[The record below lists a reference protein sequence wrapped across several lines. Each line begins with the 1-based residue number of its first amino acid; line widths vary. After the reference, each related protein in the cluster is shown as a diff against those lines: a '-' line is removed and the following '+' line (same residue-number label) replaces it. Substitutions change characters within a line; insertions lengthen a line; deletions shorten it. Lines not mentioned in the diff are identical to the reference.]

1 MGLIDG
7 FETKPGTGWQAAI
20 QAAPAV
26 LAGVQAVQANRAY
39 GKRMTEIENF
49 RRQGLENPF
58 ANVSNPY
65 ENLAVATKAA
75 EIQMEQSDQAL
86 ATTLDTL
93 RATGASAGGATALAN
108 AALQSKQGVA
118 ASIEKQEVNNA
129 QLKAQGQQQINIAK
143 GQSQLRIMQLQENRD
158 IADLDRLQSQ
168 ADIARGTRDQAIN
181 TGIAA
186 LGSAGQTL
194 AGGLVPNQ
202 IPTKEESRLASSMQ
216 GLRNNEKSRS
226 LVRDVDQQIL
236 GSLND
241 LNVNEI
247 DYDLVEAGGNINPT
261 ANSTVS
267 NRYGLKEGG
276 YDELKIGGSGSLL
289 ASNEYTPGFSD
300 EADNYYNA
308 YKTWHEETYPGQTV
322 TYAGEGEG
330 KLKDFETALGY

>member
-26 LAGVQAVQANRAY
+26 LAGVQASQANRAY
-39 GKRMTEIENF
+39 GERMQEIEDF

-58 ANVSNPY
+58 ANMSNPY

-108 AALQSKQGVA
+108 AALKSKQGVA

-129 QLKAQGQQQINIAK
+129 QLKAQGQQQINIVK
-143 GQSQLRIMQLQENRD
+143 GQSQLKIMQFQENRD
-158 IADLDRLQSQ
+158 IADLDRLQGQ
-168 ADIARGTRDQAIN
+168 ADIARGTRDQAIS

-202 IPTKEESRLASSMQ
+202 IPDTNENILNGTNVQEVNLSASNLA
-216 GLRNNEKSRS
+216 NNALANIQSDYDPLSQLTRTQ
-226 LVRDVDQQIL
+226 DVD
-236 GSLND
+236 ND
-241 LNVNEI
+241 GI
-247 DYDLVEAGGNINPT
+247 DDESGMIIPRSGGNI
-261 ANSTVS
+261 STV
-267 NRYGLKEGG
+267 N
-276 YDELKIGGSGSLL
+276 
-289 ASNEYTPGFSD
+289 
-300 EADNYYNA
+300 
-308 YKTWHEETYPGQTV
+308 
-322 TYAGEGEG
+322 
-330 KLKDFETALGY
+330 

>member
-39 GKRMTEIENF
+39 GERMTEIENF

-75 EIQMEQSDQAL
+75 EIQMEQSDKAL
-86 ATTLDTL
+86 ANTLDTL
-93 RATGASAGGATALAN
+93 RSTGASAGGATALAN
-108 AALQSKQGVA
+108 AALKSKQGVA

-143 GQSQLRIMQLQENRD
+143 GQSQLRIMEIQEDRN

-168 ADIARGTRDQAIN
+168 ADIARVTRDQAIN

-194 AGGLVPNQ
+194 AGGLVPNKKPDPVSQ
-202 IPTKEESRLASSMQ
+202 QNQ
-216 GLRNNEKSRS
+216 GLVDLDNNNISDYIQKPT
-226 LVRDVDQQIL
+226 QQ
-236 GSLND
+236 SLNFSQGD
-241 LNVNEI
+241 FDPFPNDI
-247 DYDLVEAGGNINPT
+247 MSYGGVTGSNSNLMGGTPVTDPIIANTSNMPSYNIFDPFT
-261 ANSTVS
+261 
-267 NRYGLKEGG
+267 
-276 YDELKIGGSGSLL
+276 
-289 ASNEYTPGFSD
+289 F
-300 EADNYYNA
+300 
-308 YKTWHEETYPGQTV
+308 
-322 TYAGEGEG
+322 
-330 KLKDFETALGY
+330 

>member
-7 FETKPGTGWQAAI
+7 FEIKPGTGWQAAI

-39 GKRMTEIENF
+39 GERMTEVENF
-49 RRQGLENPF
+49 RRQDLENPF

-108 AALQSKQGVA
+108 AALKSKQGVA
-118 ASIEKQEVNNA
+118 ASIEQQEVNN
-129 QLKAQGQQQINIAK
+129 QKLKAQGQQQINIAK
-143 GQSQLRIMQLQENRD
+143 GESQLRIMQLQENRD
-158 IADLDRLQSQ
+158 IADLDRLQGQ
-168 ADIARGTRDQAIN
+168 ADIARGTRDQAIS

-186 LGSAGQTL
+186 LGSAGKTL
-194 AGGLVPNQ
+194 AGGLVPNKK
-202 IPTKEESRLASSMQ
+202 PTKEESRLASSMQ
-216 GLRNNEKSRS
+216 GLRNNKKSRS
-226 LVRDVDQQIL
+226 LVGDVDQQIL

-247 DYDLVEAGGNINPT
+247 DYDPVEAGGNINPT
-261 ANSTVS
+261 ANSTGS

-276 YDELKIGGSGSLL
+276 FDELNIGGSGSLL
-289 ASNEYTPGFSD
+289 ASNEYTPGIND

>member
-20 QAAPAV
+20 QAAPAI
-26 LAGVQAVQANRAY
+26 LAGVQASQANRAY
-39 GKRMTEIENF
+39 GERMQEIEDF

-58 ANVSNPY
+58 ANMSNPY

-108 AALQSKQGVA
+108 AALKSKQGVA

-143 GQSQLRIMQLQENRD
+143 GQSQLTIMQLQENRD

-194 AGGLVPNQ
+194 AGGLVPDQ
-202 IPTKEESRLASSMQ
+202 IPNQA
-216 GLRNNEKSRS
+216 
-226 LVRDVDQQIL
+226 DQQLQDPVDTYNNL
-236 GSLND
+236 GLNNSSSQSLNA
-241 LNVNEI
+241 LNPISQNLPNYSSVQTVGQAN
-247 DYDLVEAGGNINPT
+247 NIVQTNQGPQ
-261 ANSTVS
+261 APISSVPVASVS
-267 NRYGLKEGG
+267 GVLP
-276 YDELKIGGSGSLL
+276 
-289 ASNEYTPGFSD
+289 PGFDMTKRLLDPND
-300 EADNYYNA
+300 EIAFGL
-308 YKTWHEETYPGQTV
+308 TW
-322 TYAGEGEG
+322 
-330 KLKDFETALGY
+330 DTALNKYTQ

>member
-39 GKRMTEIENF
+39 GERMTEIENF
-49 RRQGLENPF
+49 RRQDLENPF
-58 ANVSNPY
+58 ANMSNPY

-86 ATTLDTL
+86 ANTLDTL

-108 AALQSKQGVA
+108 AALKSKQGIT

-143 GQSQLRIMQLQENRD
+143 GKSQLRILQLQEDRD
-158 IADLDRLQSQ
+158 IADLDRLQGQ
-168 ADIARGTRDQAIN
+168 ADIARGTRDRSIN

-194 AGGLVPNQ
+194 AGGLVPNK
-202 IPTKEESRLASSMQ
+202 IPNPSQAALDGRTAEQKYADEQAKKNSILQNAANQQMLNSSMDI
-216 GLRNNEKSRS
+216 EE
-226 LVRDVDQQIL
+226 
-236 GSLND
+236 
-241 LNVNEI
+241 EI
-247 DYDLVEAGGNINPT
+247 DYNPNVFGNSDDNYGSIEAGGNDDAFLN
-261 ANSTVS
+261 
-267 NRYGLKEGG
+267 
-276 YDELKIGGSGSLL
+276 IG
-289 ASNEYTPGFSD
+289 
-300 EADNYYNA
+300 
-308 YKTWHEETYPGQTV
+308 
-322 TYAGEGEG
+322 
-330 KLKDFETALGY
+330 